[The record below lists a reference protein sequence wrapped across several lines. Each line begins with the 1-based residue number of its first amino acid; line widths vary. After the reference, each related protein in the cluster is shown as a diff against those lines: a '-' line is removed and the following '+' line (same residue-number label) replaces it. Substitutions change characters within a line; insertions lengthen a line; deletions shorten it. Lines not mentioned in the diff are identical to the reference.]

1 MVTLT
6 NMQLKEIILVE
17 SGEKIGMIVDLEIDH
32 SKGKITHL
40 IVGAKN
46 KVIPLFGKQEEI
58 TIPWADIVTVG
69 SDVILIRSDKRKL
82 I

>member
-17 SGEKIGMIVDLEIDH
+17 SGEKIGMIVDLDINEE
-32 SKGKITHL
+32 KGIITHL
-40 IVGAKN
+40 IVAAKN

-58 TIPWADIVTVG
+58 IIPWKDIVTVG
-69 SDVILIRSDKRKL
+69 SDVILIQTKKSNL
-82 I
+82 E